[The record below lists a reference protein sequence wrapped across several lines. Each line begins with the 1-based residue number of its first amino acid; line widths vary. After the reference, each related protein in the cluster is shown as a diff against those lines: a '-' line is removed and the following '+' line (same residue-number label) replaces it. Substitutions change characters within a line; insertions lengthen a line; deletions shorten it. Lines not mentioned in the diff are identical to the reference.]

1 MEKITTISEM
11 NEMDHYI
18 INLDPNKT
26 ILFFDIDNTLL
37 RTKSDIGSVE
47 WVRWQE
53 NLLKTYAGNHE
64 HSVSDSFTGM
74 YQLYQKWLTS
84 SNCETELLEE
94 YVDEL
99 IHKYIDMGFKVVL
112 ITARDKCT
120 AETTFNQLSR
130 HYDTNKFFSKD
141 LYFKNDKILYQNGVY
156 FATGIK
162 KGDCIDKFLQIIKLI
177 FDFEPENIVFID
189 DSTNECN
196 NVASK
201 FKNHNINAIVFN
213 YLHGMKYQISFDML
227 DKHHL
232 HKKWIHFNQV
242 N

>member
-11 NEMDHYI
+11 CEMDQYI
-18 INLDPNKT
+18 IDLDPEKT

-53 NLLKTYAGNHE
+53 NLIKTFGGKHE
-64 HSVSDSFTGM
+64 HSVSDSFNEM
-74 YQLYQKWLTS
+74 YRLYQKWLNT

-94 YVDEL
+94 YVDKL

-130 HYDTNKFFSKD
+130 HYDISKFFSGD
-141 LYFKNDKILYQNGVY
+141 LYFKNNKILYKNGVY
-156 FATGIK
+156 FATGTK
-162 KGDCIDKFLQIIKLI
+162 KGECIENLLQIIKLI
-177 FDFEPENIVFID
+177 FDFDPENIVFID
-189 DSTNECN
+189 DSTHECN

-201 FKNHNINAIVFN
+201 FKEHGVKAKVFN
-213 YLHGMKYQISFDML
+213 YLHGLKYQEIFDML

-232 HKKWIHFNQV
+232 HQKWIHFNKV